1 MPRMPEL
8 KKIQIQN
15 FTPAAGVDVN
25 SIKYSGQFIINCVC
39 FQEFINVV
47 GGKKMKKL
55 DIKKQ
60 VICSF

>member
-25 SIKYSGQFIINCVC
+25 SIKYSGQFISSVY
-39 FQEFINVV
+39 FQEFLCF
-47 GGKKMKKL
+47 GGKKNLKL

-60 VICSF
+60 VFYSF